1 MNWVPCIAALGI
13 GACAGYML
21 HTARTRMLTA
31 RERAD
36 MLELRKKLNEAVRTV
51 EAVNDLI
58 LRRQQSIIQMPKPK
72 PRA

>member
-21 HTARTRMLTA
+21 HTARSRMLTA
-31 RERAD
+31 RERKD
-36 MLELRKKLNEAVRTV
+36 MLAMRAKLNEALAVV
-51 EAVNDLI
+51 QSVNDLI
-58 LRRQQSIIQMPKPK
+58 LRQQRGIIQMPKPK